1 MHLSDRKDSAVSDMN
16 LSSVNGTVTA
26 AGRQRDSFT
35 TAVVKNV
42 IVTALCI
49 SINYINGTLV
59 HTFRK
64 HQV

>member
-1 MHLSDRKDSAVSDMN
+1 MFISDRKDSVVSDMN
-16 LSSVNGTVTA
+16 LSVNGSSIVVGNEKDA
-26 AGRQRDSFT
+26 FT
-35 TAVVKNV
+35 TAVTKNV

-49 SINYINGTLV
+49 SINYINGILV